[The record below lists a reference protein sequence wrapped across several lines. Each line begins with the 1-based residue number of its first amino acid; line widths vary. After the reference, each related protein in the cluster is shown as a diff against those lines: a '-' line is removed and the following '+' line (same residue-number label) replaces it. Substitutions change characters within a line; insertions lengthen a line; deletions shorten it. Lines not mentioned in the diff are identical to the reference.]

1 MKFKMLKK
9 LFKCV
14 LPLQRAGHSNY
25 IVKANE
31 KTQMF
36 TSAVLRHS
44 PVLSF
49 HILRIRTNFFNLKKR
64 RRKKKHQLFKIN
76 TRMYIFLKMAFQKDG
91 YFCTLWV
98 IMFSINQTLK
108 LKINRH
114 FNFNGTHFKIQ
125 HLCVCCELLIVSSEN
140 RYKLSGYPKLLLCAW
155 VSVDDSQLALE

>member
-64 RRKKKHQLFKIN
+64 RRKKKTPAVQN
-76 TRMYIFLKMAFQKDG
+76 
-91 YFCTLWV
+91 
-98 IMFSINQTLK
+98 
-108 LKINRH
+108 
-114 FNFNGTHFKIQ
+114 
-125 HLCVCCELLIVSSEN
+125 
-140 RYKLSGYPKLLLCAW
+140 
-155 VSVDDSQLALE
+155 

>member
-14 LPLQRAGHSNY
+14 LPLQCAGHSNY

-49 HILRIRTNFFNLKKR
+49 HILRIRTNFFNLKK
-64 RRKKKHQLFKIN
+64 KKKKKKN
-76 TRMYIFLKMAFQKDG
+76 TSCSNLTHVCI
-91 YFCTLWV
+91 YF
-98 IMFSINQTLK
+98 
-108 LKINRH
+108 
-114 FNFNGTHFKIQ
+114 
-125 HLCVCCELLIVSSEN
+125 
-140 RYKLSGYPKLLLCAW
+140 
-155 VSVDDSQLALE
+155 